1 MISRSI
7 NPFLVELLHAWDSD
21 TGVLSLA
28 DSEWRVVLEDA
39 HAEGLTP
46 LLYNWFR
53 QTEVSSRPPA
63 DAADL
68 LQQRFFAIAA
78 RNMMLADELAGIL
91 QAWERENRPC
101 VPLRGLALAEDL
113 FGDITLRPMGDIDLL
128 VRREDLEDITSI
140 LCGLGFQQM
149 DRRPGFAID
158 YYYTL
163 KFFKD
168 RHGWIIVEPHWTI
181 TYPPF
186 ADRVDMEVVWE
197 RSERDRVVGVAS
209 RKLAVEDLLFH
220 LCLHLVHQGDEAPLL
235 HFFEID
241 RLIRKR
247 HESIDWSRV
256 ALMAEMSGQGFL
268 LHRALDRVRTHFDT
282 PVPEEAIKRIP
293 DRPASKLEGR
303 LADLLAGS
311 ENIDGKE
318 SLALLFTIKGMR
330 ARLRYVIALL
340 FPSPEFM
347 MIQYGLSHRRQLGLS
362 YIRRLIYFT
371 REGLKGVT
379 RLLF

>member
-1 MISRSI
+1 MEVH
-7 NPFLVELLHAWDSD
+7 PLLIDIICVSD
-21 TGVLSLA
+21 LETLPLHTA
-28 DSEWRVVLEDA
+28 DEWKETIESAAA
-39 HAEGLTP
+39 HGLIP
-46 LLYNWFR
+46 LLYKRLKNSAVGNR
-53 QTEVSSRPPA
+53 LPA
-63 DAADL
+63 GLARTIEEQYLAV
-68 LQQRFFAIAA
+68 AA

-91 QAWERENRPC
+91 QACERENRPC
-101 VPLRGLALAEDL
+101 MPLRGLALAEDL

-186 ADRVDMEVVWE
+186 ADRVDMGLVWE
-197 RSERDRVVGVAS
+197 RSERDRVVGVTS

-241 RLIRKR
+241 RLIRQR
-247 HESIDWSRV
+247 HESIDWSGV

-282 PVPEEAIKRIP
+282 PVPEEAIRRIP

-330 ARLRYVIALL
+330 ARFRYVIALL

-371 REGLKGVT
+371 REGLKGIT

>member
-1 MISRSI
+1 MEEH
-7 NPFLVELLHAWDSD
+7 PLLIDIICVSD
-21 TGVLSLA
+21 LETLPLHTA
-28 DSEWRVVLEDA
+28 DEWKETIESAAA
-39 HAEGLTP
+39 HGLIP
-46 LLYNWFR
+46 LLYKRLKNSAVGNR
-53 QTEVSSRPPA
+53 LPA
-63 DAADL
+63 GLARTIEEQYLAV
-68 LQQRFFAIAA
+68 AA

-91 QAWERENRPC
+91 QACERENRPC

-209 RKLAVEDLLFH
+209 RKLAGGDLLFH

-241 RLIRKR
+241 RLIRQR
-247 HESIDWSRV
+247 HESIDWSGV

-268 LHRALDRVRTHFDT
+268 LHRALDRVRMYFDT
-282 PVPEEAIKRIP
+282 PVPEEAVRQIP